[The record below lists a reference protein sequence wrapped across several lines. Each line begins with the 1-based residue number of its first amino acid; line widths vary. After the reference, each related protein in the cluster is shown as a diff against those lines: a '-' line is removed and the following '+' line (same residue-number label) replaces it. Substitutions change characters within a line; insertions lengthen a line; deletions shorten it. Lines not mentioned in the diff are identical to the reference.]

1 MPAATPWCGL
11 KANSR
16 PAFPYLSA
24 RPALAKNSSKCAVSG
39 YPGTCDRLRP
49 VSCLARPNWTFFS
62 RTTSSIRIQLRYG
75 EWRPAAPRA
84 PSKAGHRGIR
94 KLVTFPHNP
103 VACNSQTQTTTTTKT
118 FRIVLILEAMG
129 MYRLIRYNATPTII
143 NTTTRFSKGIFL
155 LLQIQDGAIR
165 CPMLRRRVSSPW
177 KAMGARAW
185 LVEEP
190 GLALLWGSQQTTGA
204 RHMIECG
211 QICLPPRF
219 HGLPAAQSMET
230 APWRSRLSK
239 PCEINATVAEPRPP
253 GSGFPKTVKHPAP
266 S

>member
-1 MPAATPWCGL
+1 MA
-11 KANSR
+11 S
-16 PAFPYLSA
+16 
-24 RPALAKNSSKCAVSG
+24 
-39 YPGTCDRLRP
+39 
-49 VSCLARPNWTFFS
+49 
-62 RTTSSIRIQLRYG
+62 
-75 EWRPAAPRA
+75 AAPRA

-190 GLALLWGSQQTTGA
+190 GLALMCGSQQTTGA
-204 RHMIECG
+204 RQMIECG
-211 QICLPPRF
+211 QI
-219 HGLPAAQSMET
+219 GS
-230 APWRSRLSK
+230 
-239 PCEINATVAEPRPP
+239 PP
-253 GSGFPKTVKHPAP
+253 GSTGFRHRNRWKPLPDGRGSVSLAKSTRLCRSRDRQGAVSPKRLSTQHPSLQRQHSARVVRWYLAAVP
-266 S
+266 GFQLFAGYFRREPISSLRRPWAARIGGGKV